1 MKIINEKGKLFGFIN
16 IVDLLVI
23 VFLLAVIGGVA
34 WKIFGNRIS
43 ESVEAASAARN
54 GTDITYTVRV
64 SGLRPNVA
72 QEMLEMDYPQQLAI
86 NTGLVPN
93 CYITQVTAEP
103 TTILSVDKN
112 EAWMVEYDRV
122 DLIFTIEGRVE
133 KGDFITVGSQEVRL
147 GKSHIVKSQFLEA
160 SGVIESVQYT
170 REDFTQG

>member
-16 IVDLLVI
+16 IVDLLVV

-34 WKIFGNRIS
+34 WKIFGSRIS
-43 ESVEAASAARN
+43 DAVSEAAAART
-54 GTDITYTVRV
+54 GTDVVYTVRV

-72 QEMLEMDYPQQLAI
+72 QEMMEMDYPQQLAI

-93 CYITQVTAEP
+93 CYIVGVVGEP
-103 TTILSVDKN
+103 TAILSTDRD

-122 DLIFTIEGRVE
+122 DLIFTIEARVE

-147 GKSHIVKSQFLEA
+147 GKSHIVKTQFLEA
-160 SGVIESVQYT
+160 NGVIESVQYT
-170 REDFTQG
+170 RSYFTQE

>member
-16 IVDLLVI
+16 VVDLLVV

-43 ESVEAASAARN
+43 DAVNDATVART
-54 GTDITYTVRV
+54 GTDVVYTVRV

-72 QEMLEMDYPQQLAI
+72 EEMLEMEYPQQLAS

-93 CYITQVTAEP
+93 SYIVSVTSEP
-103 TTILSVDKN
+103 TTILSVDK
-112 EAWMVEYDRV
+112 EQAWMVEYDRV
-122 DLIFTIEGRVE
+122 DLLFTIEARVE

-160 SGVIESVQYT
+160 SGVIESVSY
-170 REDFTQG
+170 RRDDFTKG